1 MGKMKMFAGV
11 FLAFQ
16 AFCFLVLL
24 FLSGASIKKKAI
36 VFGMLAAGMG
46 TVGTYLFLKGAKE
59 YTPSVECCCADSAE
73 DHGFEMEEVDDID
86 DIDCNFVAG
95 EDLVEDIEA
104 F

>member
-1 MGKMKMFAGV
+1 MGKMKMVTGA
-11 FLAFQ
+11 FLFLQ

-46 TVGTYLFLKGAKE
+46 AVGTFLFLKGAKE
-59 YTPSVECCCADSAE
+59 YTPSVKCCCSDDGE
-73 DHGFEMEEVDDID
+73 DHGFEMEDVDDLD
-86 DIDCNFVAG
+86 DIDCNFVVS
-95 EDLVEDIEA
+95 DDIIEDIET